1 MDLTWVIIALAIAFL
16 LFVCFGLAIANFALD
31 KFYDVFKEMDNVLA
45 QTELSPWD
53 YISKLNSEH
62 FDNEIVVKTISN
74 IAGDAYSK
82 KTLYLSGATQAS
94 HSIASYAIIS
104 HEMGHALQDKRGS
117 KLKTLNFLRRFG
129 RILGLFLMPLFIAGI
144 ILMVAW
150 QNLFYVGVGFLAGC
164 LLILILALFI
174 KLRMIA
180 IEKQA
185 SAFAIDFL
193 KEILQEDQ
201 IKLCKKL
208 LDAARLSYWADFFR
222 TLLAWTFMTKKNKL
236 FS

>member
-1 MDLTWVIIALAIAFL
+1 MDLTWLIIIIVIAFL

-31 KFYDVFKEMDNVLA
+31 KFYDVFKEMA

-53 YISKLNSEH
+53 YISKLNSKY
-62 FDNEIVVKTISN
+62 FDGEIVVKTISN
-74 IAGDAYSK
+74 IAEDAYSK
-82 KTLYLSGATQAS
+82 KTLYLSGVTQCS
-94 HSIASYAIIS
+94 HSIASYAVIS

-150 QNLFYVGVGFLAGC
+150 QNLFYVGVGLLAGC
-164 LLILILALFI
+164 VFILLLALFI

-193 KEILQEDQ
+193 KEILNEEQ

-208 LDAARLSYWADFFR
+208 LDSARLSYWADFFR

>member
-1 MDLTWVIIALAIAFL
+1 MDLTWVIIIIVIAFL

-31 KFYDVFKEMDNVLA
+31 KFYDVFKEMDNVFA

-62 FDNEIVVKTISN
+62 FDDEIVVKTISN

-117 KLKTLNFLRRFG
+117 KLKTLNFLRQFG

-193 KEILQEDQ
+193 KEILNEEQT
-201 IKLCKKL
+201 KLCKKL

>member
-1 MDLTWVIIALAIAFL
+1 MDLTWLIIIIVIAFL

-31 KFYDVFKEMDNVLA
+31 KFYDVFKEMDNVFA

-53 YISKLNSEH
+53 YINKLNSKY
-62 FDNEIVVKTISN
+62 FDGEIVVKTISN
-74 IAGDAYSK
+74 IAEDAYSK
-82 KTLYLSGATQAS
+82 KTLYLSGATQCS
-94 HSIASYAIIS
+94 HSIASYAVIS

-193 KEILQEDQ
+193 KEILNEEQT
-201 IKLCKKL
+201 KLCKKL